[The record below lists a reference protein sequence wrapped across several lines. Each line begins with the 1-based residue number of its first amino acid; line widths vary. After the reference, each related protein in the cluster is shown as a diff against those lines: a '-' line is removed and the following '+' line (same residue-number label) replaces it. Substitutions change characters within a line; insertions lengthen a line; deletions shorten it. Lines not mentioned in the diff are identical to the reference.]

1 MKKEINVK
9 ELEKILKEDKLKNY
23 ILIDVRTK
31 AENRSVNIQEA
42 TNIPLDSL
50 EEHKK
55 ELEKY
60 DTVFLHCRSGG
71 RSLEGCKK
79 LQDLKNT
86 NVINVKG
93 GILDWQSQGFHT
105 IKSKNGTNLSITQ
118 QVFIIAGSLVL
129 IGAILSK
136 LIDPNWIYLSGFVGA
151 GLLFAGASGH
161 CLMGNLLSK
170 MPWNK

>member
-1 MKKEINVK
+1 MKKEISVN
-9 ELEKILKEDKLKNY
+9 ELEKILKDGKLKNF

-31 AENRSVNIQEA
+31 AENRSLNIKEA
-42 TNIPLDSL
+42 INIPLDSL

-55 ELEKY
+55 DLEKY
-60 DTVFLHCRSGG
+60 DTIFIHCKSGG
-71 RSLEGCKK
+71 RSQEACKK

-93 GILDWQSQGFHT
+93 GILDWQAQGFQT
-105 IKSKNGTNLSITQ
+105 IKSQGGTTLSITQ

-136 LIDPNWIYLSGFVGA
+136 LINPNWVYLSAFVGA
-151 GLLFAGASGH
+151 GLVFAGASGH
-161 CLMGNLLSK
+161 CLMANLLSK

>member
-31 AENRSVNIQEA
+31 AENRSVSIREA
-42 TNIPLDSL
+42 INIPLDSL

-55 ELEKY
+55 KLEKY
-60 DTVFLHCRSGG
+60 DTVFLHCKSGIQ
-71 RSLEGCKK
+71 SQKGCKK
-79 LQDLKNT
+79 LQDLKKT

-93 GILDWQSQGFHT
+93 GILDWQAQGFHT
-105 IKSKNGTNLSITQ
+105 TKSKSNTILSITQ
-118 QVFIIAGSLVL
+118 QVFIIAGTFVL
-129 IGAILSK
+129 LGVILSK
-136 LIDPNWIYLSGFVGA
+136 LINSNWIYLSAFIGA
-151 GLLFAGASGH
+151 GLVFAGASGN